1 MSTPKCKVFWKNLQK
16 KIVNDFN
23 DLGLTPWKHWIH
35 SGWLFVEW
43 LYIKTINRS
52 KRAHRRNGGGREKL
66 LRAIGW
72 PNPDLWL
79 RPLTSWIIRV
89 FFERTERTVLTAS
102 FVNDFN
108 DLHRTAPLEQI
119 SPGGSFFRP
128 GTPLT
133 QKNKGFSNLN
143 FLNDFKDLHTDDLTV
158 VVELDRSSVAV
169 EQAPPNPSSAIVVA
183 DL

>member
-1 MSTPKCKVFWKNLQK
+1 MVLYYRLYYYITINLYYTINTLT
-16 KIVNDFN
+16 KIFNDFN
-23 DLGLTPWKHWIH
+23 DLAK
-35 SGWLFVEW
+35 
-43 LYIKTINRS
+43 
-52 KRAHRRNGGGREKL
+52 
-66 LRAIGW
+66 
-72 PNPDLWL
+72 DL
-79 RPLTSWIIRV
+79 
-89 FFERTERTVLTAS
+89 ERTRLTAS

-119 SPGGSFFRP
+119 SPLHLFFRP
-128 GTPLT
+128 GTPQT

-143 FLNDFKDLHTDDLTV
+143 FLNDFKDLHIDDLTV

>member
-1 MSTPKCKVFWKNLQK
+1 MLLLIYKQEQEGTPEKWWGARKTSKGYRLAEPWPEFPA
-16 KIVNDFN
+16 KISNDFN
-23 DLGLTPWKHWIH
+23 DLAK
-35 SGWLFVEW
+35 
-43 LYIKTINRS
+43 
-52 KRAHRRNGGGREKL
+52 
-66 LRAIGW
+66 
-72 PNPDLWL
+72 DL
-79 RPLTSWIIRV
+79 
-89 FFERTERTVLTAS
+89 ERTRLTAS

-119 SPGGSFFRP
+119 SPLHLFFRLR
-128 GTPLT
+128 TPLT

-169 EQAPPNPSSAIVVA
+169 EQAPPNPSSAVVVA